1 MGTKS
6 IDQYS
11 LITGASSGIG
21 KALAIECGRR
31 KMNLLLVSLP
41 ECGLADFS
49 EELKQTFQVQT
60 YFLEVDLTESSGPS
74 EVFEWVE
81 KEGFKI
87 NMLINNAGIGSLGD
101 FSSHSLEKIDYMV
114 HLNIRAVLL
123 LTSSF
128 IPSLKK
134 ADKGYIMNVG
144 SILSY
149 APVPYKSMYGSSKAF
164 IYIFSL
170 ALREELRKTDISVS
184 VLTPGPSPTNAEVTS
199 RIESGGFFAKKA
211 ILSPE
216 KIARIGLDGLLKGKA
231 SILPGKLNKMMAFS
245 RFIIPPKISL
255 RILGYGFRRNNRR
268 NGASVPTTKVVG

>member
-1 MGTKS
+1 METIS
-6 IDQYS
+6 VDQYS

-21 KALAIECGRR
+21 RALAIECASR
-31 KMNLLLVSLP
+31 KMNVLLVSLP
-41 ECGLADFS
+41 ECGLANFS
-49 EELKQTFQVQT
+49 EELKQTYQVKT
-60 YFLEVDLTESSGPS
+60 SFLEIDLTESAGPS

-81 KEGFKI
+81 KKGFKI

-101 FSSHSLEKIDYMV
+101 FSSHSLEKIDYMI

-128 IPSLKK
+128 IPLLKN
-134 ADKGYIMNVG
+134 ASKGYILNVG

-170 ALREELRKTDISVS
+170 ALKEELRKTGISVS
-184 VLTPGPSPTNAEVTS
+184 VLTPGPSPTNAEVKS
-199 RIESGGFFAKKA
+199 RIESGGFFAKKS
-211 ILSPE
+211 ILSPD

-231 SILPGKLNKMMAFS
+231 SILPGVLNKMMAYT
-245 RFIIPPKISL
+245 RFIIPTKLSL
-255 RILGYGFRRNNRR
+255 RILGYAFRKNNKR
-268 NGASVPTTKVVG
+268 NGAI

>member
-1 MGTKS
+1 MMEAKS
-6 IDQYS
+6 VDQYS

-21 KALAIECGRR
+21 KALAIECARR
-31 KMNLLLVSLP
+31 KMNILLISLP

-49 EELKQTFQVQT
+49 EELKQTYQVKA
-60 YFLEVDLTESSGPS
+60 YFLEVDLTESAGPS

-81 KEGFKI
+81 KEGFKV

-101 FSSHSLEKIDYMV
+101 FSSHSLDKIDYIV
-114 HLNIRAVLL
+114 RLNIRAVLL

-128 IPSLKK
+128 IPLLRK

-164 IYIFSL
+164 VYIFSL
-170 ALREELRKTDISVS
+170 ALREELRKTNISVS
-184 VLTPGPSPTNAEVTS
+184 VLTPGPSPTNAEVKS
-199 RIESGGFFAKKA
+199 RIESGGFIGKKS
-211 ILSPE
+211 ILSPD

-231 SILPGKLNKMMAFS
+231 SILPGALNKMMAFS
-245 RFIIPPKISL
+245 RFIIPQKLNL
-255 RILGYGFRRNNRR
+255 RILGYVFRRNDRR
-268 NGASVPTTKVVG
+268 NGAD